1 MRSPTSFIPNDD
13 RLRHDPVNQTPH
25 ESMWKT
31 ENRDIPD
38 DCAQQRS
45 GCPFLYAVLGD
56 TKKAA
61 QEDAGMNLFLP
72 VLQVLPFFILP
83 DYSAA

>member
-1 MRSPTSFIPNDD
+1 MLF
-13 RLRHDPVNQTPH
+13 H
-25 ESMWKT
+25 
-31 ENRDIPD
+31 
-38 DCAQQRS
+38 AQKGS
-45 GCPFLYAVLGD
+45 
-56 TKKAA
+56 

>member
-1 MRSPTSFIPNDD
+1 MTARSSVRDVPFCMQCWGEMKRTSGVHAFP
-13 RLRHDPVNQTPH
+13 R
-25 ESMWKT
+25 
-31 ENRDIPD
+31 
-38 DCAQQRS
+38 
-45 GCPFLYAVLGD
+45 

-61 QEDAGMNLFLP
+61 QEDAGMNLCLP